1 MADYSIAT
9 NLELYKIAIDES
21 IRMVERYEA
30 VREMLRR
37 KCKNEQRE
45 NNSKLP

>member
-1 MADYSIAT
+1 MVDYSIVT

-21 IRMVERYEA
+21 NRMVERYDA

-37 KCKNEQRE
+37 KRKNE
-45 NNSKLP
+45 